1 MPSWP
6 RNILVDAGP
15 LVALFLADDRH
26 HRDALEFAR
35 KNTANLLT
43 TWPVLTEA
51 AHFLNDKGKLALYEF
66 VSGGGLALE
75 HLAPQDLIR
84 IAAILKKYP
93 GTDLADGSLIVVA
106 ERTGINDVATVDR
119 TDFSVFRTRAG
130 RAFTNHF

>member
-1 MPSWP
+1 MQSWP

-51 AHFLNDKGKLALYEF
+51 AHFLNDKGKLSLYEL
-66 VSGGGLALE
+66 VAGGGLLLE
-75 HLAPQDLIR
+75 QLVPQDLIR
-84 IAAILKKYP
+84 IATILKKYL

-106 ERTGINDVATVDR
+106 ERTGISDVATVDR
-119 TDFSVFRTRAG
+119 ADFSAFRTRAG

>member
-1 MPSWP
+1 MQSWP

-51 AHFLNDKGKLALYEF
+51 AHRTFTGELQAARRL
-66 VSGGGLALE
+66 SG
-75 HLAPQDLIR
+75 P
-84 IAAILKKYP
+84 AAIRDSDICP
-93 GTDLADGSLIVVA
+93 
-106 ERTGINDVATVDR
+106 
-119 TDFSVFRTRAG
+119 
-130 RAFTNHF
+130 